1 VNQNKKRERFERL
14 AEKRTQAVL
23 EKLDILA
30 NCANERR
37 YEYSDEDAE
46 KIFNAIE
53 KKIRETRSKFNTGEL
68 EEFSL

>member
-1 VNQNKKRERFERL
+1 MIQSENRERFERL
-14 AEKRTQAVL
+14 AEKRTQAII

-37 YEYSDEDAE
+37 YEYRDEDIE
-46 KIFNAIE
+46 KIFDAIE
-53 KKIRETRSKFNTGEL
+53 IKLRETRSKFNTEES

>member
-1 VNQNKKRERFERL
+1 MSQNENRERFERL

-37 YEYSDEDAE
+37 YEYSDEDIE

-53 KKIRETRSKFNTGEL
+53 KKLRETRSKFNTEES

>member
-1 VNQNKKRERFERL
+1 MSRNKNRERFERL
-14 AEKRTQAVL
+14 AEKRTQAIL

-37 YEYSDEDAE
+37 YEYSDEDIE

-53 KKIRETRSKFNTGEL
+53 KKLRETRSKFNTE
-68 EEFSL
+68 ESKEFSL